1 VIEYAAGVNDALA
14 GFWKDSTFA
23 SGKEPVKPPKTPM
36 LMAFFTI
43 LGKFSL
49 GHSLSNPS
57 R

>member
-1 VIEYAAGVNDALA
+1 VVEYAAGVNDALA

-23 SGKEPVKPPKTPM
+23 SGEKPAKPPETPM
-36 LMAFFTI
+36 FMAIFAI
-43 LGKFSL
+43 LEKFSL